1 MNLTGGEYR
10 HFKIGELSV
19 GKMLF
24 VAILCKKYS
33 IGNFG
38 LLASVFHQGLS
49 QSLDPSL
56 FDVEDRDND
65 G

>member
-24 VAILCKKYS
+24 VAILCKKYI

-38 LLASVFHQGLS
+38 LLTSVFHQGLS
-49 QSLDPSL
+49 RPIP
-56 FDVEDRDND
+56 V
-65 G
+65 

>member
-24 VAILCKKYS
+24 GAILCKS
-33 IGNFG
+33 IV
-38 LLASVFHQGLS
+38 LEI
-49 QSLDPSL
+49 LDFSHL
-56 FDVEDRDND
+56 FFTKAFLRV
-65 G
+65 